1 MAQLIDKDSVEA
13 SNSLLGFFD
22 VPPTSTTIESS
33 YWHAARPLN
42 TLSNDGPYKFMVPA
56 GPDYLHLAR
65 NYLYLKFKIVKADG
79 SDANHNGALDGQQ
92 VVEGAQDA
100 GEQQQTDS
108 HIGVINAFGKT
119 FIKQMKVYVEGKQ
132 VNDSGDM
139 YANRVMMETDLN
151 YGWESKSTW
160 FETFLYAKDHPPNAS
175 DSADNTGWLVRKDLV
190 KNSSVVETMAPLH
203 CDLFSVDKLMLSNTQ
218 LFIELY
224 RNSDAFCLLGFGN
237 ENYKI
242 EVIDMVWYVKKLQLL
257 SSVHLGL
264 ETALMKMPV
273 KYPIKRVVM
282 TKIHVGGGRLTTPTN
297 SIFEGQ
303 LPRRI
308 IIGFVEPEAL
318 VGNYKK
324 SPFTYK
330 NHGVT
335 QICVHAGGQII
346 PREPLRMDF
355 AKNQFTRAYVQFVET
370 LGMNDDT
377 SGNHITMADYR
388 YQNCL
393 FAFDLTPEQCASD
406 TSWQLVRQGSV
417 SVHAEFKEAIKENG
431 LEMVIYSE
439 FDNLCMIDRNRSVY
453 FDYSV

>member
-22 VPPTSTTIESS
+22 IPPTSTTIESS
-33 YWHAARPLN
+33 YWHAARPMN
-42 TLSNDGPYKFMVPA
+42 TLSNDGPYKFMVPG

-65 NYLYLKFKIVKADG
+65 NYLYLKFKIVKSDG
-79 SDANHNGALDGQQ
+79 SDAIHNDAGQDADGAEGQQ
-92 VVEGAQDA
+92 S
-100 GEQQQTDS
+100 DS

-132 VNDSGDM
+132 VNDSGDL

-151 YGWESKSTW
+151 YGWEAKSTW
-160 FETFLYAKDHPPNAS
+160 FETFMYAKDHPPNTS
-175 DSADNTGWLVRKDLV
+175 DSAANTGWLVRKDLV

-203 CDLFSVDKLMLSNTQ
+203 CDLFSVDKLLLSNTQ

-224 RNSDAFCLLGFGN
+224 RNSDAFCLLGFGE

-242 EVIDMVWYVKKLQLL
+242 EVIDMVWYVKKIQLL

-264 ETALMKMPV
+264 EAALMRMPA

-297 SIFEGQ
+297 SIFDGQ
-303 LPRRI
+303 LPRRM
-308 IIGFVEPEAL
+308 IIGFAEPDAL

-324 SPFTYK
+324 SPFTYN

-335 QICVHAGGQII
+335 QICVHAGGQMI

-355 AKNQFTRAYVQFVET
+355 SKNQFTRAYVQLVET
-370 LGMNDDT
+370 LGMNDDN
-377 SGNHITMADYR
+377 SGNHVTMTDFR

-417 SVHAEFKEAIKENG
+417 SVHAEFKEAIKANG
-431 LEMVIYSE
+431 IEMVIYAE